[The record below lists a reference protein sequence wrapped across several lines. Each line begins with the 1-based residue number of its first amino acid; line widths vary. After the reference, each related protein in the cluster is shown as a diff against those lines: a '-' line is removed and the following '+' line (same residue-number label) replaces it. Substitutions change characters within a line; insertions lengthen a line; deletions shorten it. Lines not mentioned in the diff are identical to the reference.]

1 MLILG
6 IKYALLPFLSICSD
20 QIIHNYFIL
29 TECDK
34 CVETLLNSTFT
45 LGDTW
50 TELWAEATLVGQLQ
64 ERDAELQRL
73 EPQANRTIQELTST
87 INSYSDLRAEIQ
99 QINQQQYYT
108 DVNNLLNRVR
118 IIGKYLEKKIHKTAY
133 RIGVTVCCAE

>member
-1 MLILG
+1 MLILA
-6 IKYALLPFLSICSD
+6 IKCATCHYVCCPSISSD
-20 QIIHNYFIL
+20 QIIHDGYFLLI
-29 TECDK
+29 ECDK

-45 LGDTW
+45 LSDTW
-50 TELWAEATLVGQLQ
+50 DELWAEATLVGQLQ

-73 EPQANRTIQELTST
+73 EPQANRTIQELTTT

-118 IIGKYLEKKIHKTAY
+118 IVGKCLEKMTQNWS
-133 RIGVTVCCAE
+133 